1 MILGEW
7 SIKKV
12 LQNHIHLAYS
22 NITNDSIKWYFIT
35 ECWTLFLNNYYKTKK
50 STLNQGLWILVI
62 YLFGKLRKVF
72 GYVLN
77 GPITNLQY
85 IL

>member
-1 MILGEW
+1 MNL
-7 SIKKV
+7 
-12 LQNHIHLAYS
+12 
-22 NITNDSIKWYFIT
+22 
-35 ECWTLFLNNYYKTKK
+35 K
-50 STLNQGLWILVI
+50 SRILVV